1 MQNDSKL
8 KSDSKN
14 KLWCSHIGLYR
25 IERTTD
31 TTLYG
36 THIKIR
42 YTPEMQQLFKPT
54 SHPIGGGGEQW
65 YTFRNSGL
73 SISGSS
79 APPPKKKLDE
89 RSLTETILY
98 KTTRSAGLLA
108 NIHICNDHFIAFCYK
123 AVLKFTECDD
133 LWDIKRW
140 NRFARPMMF
149 DFVVR
154 WSESCQSPTVAA
166 RLETGLGL
174 YGTTGF

>member
-54 SHPIGGGGEQW
+54 SHPIGGGEGV
-65 YTFRNSGL
+65 NSGTP
-73 SISGSS
+73 SEIP
-79 APPPKKKLDE
+79 AC
-89 RSLTETILY
+89 RF
-98 KTTRSAGLLA
+98 RGLRRLPQ
-108 NIHICNDHFIAFCYK
+108 
-123 AVLKFTECDD
+123 
-133 LWDIKRW
+133 KR
-140 NRFARPMMF
+140 N
-149 DFVVR
+149 
-154 WSESCQSPTVAA
+154 
-166 RLETGLGL
+166 
-174 YGTTGF
+174 